1 MERSDITDMV
11 DSIRKDCI
19 FSEFCNQTCS
29 PVCMRYIE
37 FNYLL
42 KTSNIPLVKQRVN
55 RLTPD
60 SCDVLA
66 FEMLAKIRDNILNF
80 VDSGRNLYIYSN
92 VCGNGKTTWAI
103 KLMLQYFN
111 EVWAGNAFTKRG
123 LFVNTP
129 TFLSMCK
136 STISHPDKDFSV
148 LREDLTKVDLLIFDD
163 IASTKL
169 SEYDY
174 NTLLNYIDQRVLNE
188 KSTIYTGNVKPKDM
202 HLYLGNRL
210 TSRICNSNSMCIELK
225 GRDMR

>member
-1 MERSDITDMV
+1 MVRSDTI
-11 DSIRKDCI
+11 DCV
-19 FSEFCNQTCS
+19 FREFCTQGCSQT
-29 PVCMRYIE
+29 CMRYLE

-42 KTSNIPLVKQRVN
+42 KSSNIPKVKQGVN

-66 FEMLAKIRDNILNF
+66 FELLARIRDNIVKF
-80 VDSGRNLYIYSN
+80 VTEGHNLYIYSDI
-92 VCGNGKTTWAI
+92 CGNGKTTWAI

-111 EVWAGNAFTKRG
+111 EVWAGNGFERRG
-123 LFVNTP
+123 LFINTP
-129 TFLSMCK
+129 TFLSTCK
-136 STISHPDKDFSV
+136 FTISNPDKAFDE
-148 LREDLTKVDLLIFDD
+148 LREDLTKVDLVIFDD

-188 KSTIYTGNVKPKDM
+188 RATIYTGNVQPKNM
-202 HLYLGNRL
+202 QNYLGNRL
-210 TSRICNSNSMCIELK
+210 ASRICNSNSTCIELK

>member
-1 MERSDITDMV
+1 MDRLDTT
-11 DSIRKDCI
+11 DCI
-19 FSEFCNQTCS
+19 FKEFCKHTCT
-29 PVCMRYIE
+29 PTCMRYLE

-42 KTSNIPLVKQRVN
+42 KSSNIPKVKQKVN

-60 SCDVLA
+60 SCDVLS
-66 FEMLAKIRDNILNF
+66 FEMLARIRDNIVQF
-80 VDSGRNLYIYSN
+80 VNSGRNLYIYSD

-111 EVWAGNAFTKRG
+111 EIWVGNGFVRRG
-123 LFVNTP
+123 LFINTP
-129 TFLSMCK
+129 TFLSTCK
-136 STISHPDKDFSV
+136 LTISSPDKSFDE
-148 LREDLTKVDLLIFDD
+148 LREDLTKVDLVIFDD

-188 KSTIYTGNVKPKDM
+188 MSTIYTGNVKPKDM
-202 HLYLGNRL
+202 HNYLGNRL
-210 TSRICNSNSMCIELK
+210 ASRICNSNSTCIELK